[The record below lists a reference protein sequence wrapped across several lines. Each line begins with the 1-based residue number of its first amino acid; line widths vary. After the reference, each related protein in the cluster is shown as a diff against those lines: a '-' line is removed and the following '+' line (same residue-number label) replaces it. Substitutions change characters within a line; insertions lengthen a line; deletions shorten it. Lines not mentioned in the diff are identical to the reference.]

1 MIIQLTGLGVQLGS
15 TAADRRPVL
24 HDIDLTVTDGEWVT
38 VVGPNGAG
46 KSTLLRALAGL
57 VGYTGSARLGGAEV
71 RGLAARER
79 ARTVAVVP
87 QLPVIPIGVAVRDYV
102 LLGRTPHLAPLQ
114 REGRDDQRVV
124 DRALEI
130 LDLTRF
136 ADRPLTT
143 MSGGELQR
151 AFLARAL
158 AQEPIVL
165 LLDEPTSALDIGHQ
179 QSVLDLVDRLRRD
192 TGLTVLSTMHDLTL
206 AGGYADRVVL
216 LDDGALVAAGPPADV
231 LTEPLLSQIY
241 RARIRVVPAGTWPG
255 QRGPVV
261 VPVRP

>member
-1 MIIQLTGLGVQLGS
+1 MIIHLTGLGVELGA
-15 TAADRRPVL
+15 TRAARRPVL
-24 HDIDLTVTDGEWVT
+24 TDIDLTVTDGEWVT

-57 VGYTGSARLGGAEV
+57 VRYTGSARLGGSEV
-71 RGLAARER
+71 RSLPGRARARVLAA
-79 ARTVAVVP
+79 VP
-87 QLPVIPIGVAVRDYV
+87 QLPVVPVGMAVREYV

-114 REGRDDQRVV
+114 HEGSADRIVVARTLDQ
-124 DRALEI
+124 

-151 AFLARAL
+151 VFLARAL
-158 AQEPIVL
+158 AQQPTVL

-179 QSVLDLVDRLRRD
+179 QAVLDLVEQLRRT

-206 AGGYADRVVL
+206 AGEYADRLVL
-216 LDDGALVAAGPPADV
+216 LDDGRLVAAGPPDAV
-231 LTEPLLSQIY
+231 LTGDLLTRIY
-241 RARIRVVPAGTWPG
+241 AARIRVVPVGTWPG

-261 VPVRP
+261 VPVRA

>member
-1 MIIQLTGLGVQLGS
+1 MIIEVVGLTVDLGTG
-15 TAADRRPVL
+15 ADRRTVL
-24 HDIDLTVTDGEWVT
+24 RAVDLTVSSGEWVT

-57 VGYTGSARLGGAEV
+57 AGYSGSVRLDGLEARTAPGRV
-71 RGLAARER
+71 R

-87 QLPVIPIGVAVRDYV
+87 QLPVIPVGVTVGDYV
-102 LLGRTPHLAPLQ
+102 MLGRTPHLAPLQ
-114 REGRDDQRVV
+114 REGRTDHRVV
-124 DRALEI
+124 ARTLDL
-130 LDLTRF
+130 LDLTEFSPRL
-136 ADRPLTT
+136 LTT

-158 AQEPIVL
+158 AQEPTVL

-206 AGGYADRVVL
+206 AGGYADRVAL
-216 LDDGALVAAGPPADV
+216 LDDGTLVAVGPPAEV
-231 LTEPLLSQIY
+231 LTATWLEQIY
-241 RARIRVVPAGTWPG
+241 RARVEVVPPGTWPG
-255 QRGPVV
+255 QRGPVI
-261 VPVRP
+261 VPIRP